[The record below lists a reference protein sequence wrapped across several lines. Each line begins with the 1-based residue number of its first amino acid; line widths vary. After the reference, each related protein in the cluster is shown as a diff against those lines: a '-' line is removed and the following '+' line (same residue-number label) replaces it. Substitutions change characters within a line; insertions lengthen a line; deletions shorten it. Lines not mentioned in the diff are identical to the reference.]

1 VLDAVIREAAR
12 LFGDAI
18 AYDGWDGRLTYV
30 ELDRRSDEVAGGLS
44 RLGVGPG
51 DVVALR
57 LPSGADYLI
66 AYGAAA
72 KLGAVTAGV
81 NPKLTDAEQLSLT
94 TGVEP
99 AIVLT
104 ELPEPAPA
112 PDSLEPD
119 PDRPVVIV
127 FTSGTT
133 GMPKGALFR
142 HRQLAAITDIDLG
155 PTAGEWGGG
164 APLLASTQF
173 AHIGV
178 MTKLP
183 WYLRTASRIVALERW
198 QADDVLR
205 AVAEHRMSTIGGVA
219 PQIALLL
226 RSPLIDEL
234 DLSCV
239 KALVVGGAMSP
250 PVLVREARE
259 RFGAPY
265 SIRYS
270 STESGGVGLAT
281 ALDAGDDEALHSIG
295 RPRPGVEVR
304 VTDDGELCLRS
315 PAQFSE
321 YWRDPAST
329 AATIDGGHWV
339 HTGDL
344 ATIDE
349 TGLVRISGRVKE
361 MYIRGGYNVAPA
373 EVESV
378 LGEHPSVAQVA
389 VAARPDDVMG
399 EVGVAF
405 VVPRQGADAPTLDE
419 LRAHAADRLAAWKL
433 PEAVVVVDELPLTAM
448 QKLDRTA
455 LARLARLE
463 P

>member
-12 LFGDAI
+12 RFGDAI
-18 AYDGWDGRLTYV
+18 AYDGWDRQLTYV
-30 ELDRRSDEVAGGLS
+30 EVDQRTDEVAGGLA
-44 RLGVGPG
+44 RMGVSAG
-51 DVVALR
+51 DVVVVR
-57 LPSGADYLI
+57 MGSGADYLI

-72 KLGAVTAGV
+72 KLGAITAGV
-81 NPKLTDAEQLSLT
+81 NPKLTETEQRALSER
-94 TGVEP
+94 VEP
-99 AIVLT
+99 RLVLDA
-104 ELPEPAPA
+104 LPDPGPAPA
-112 PDSLEPD
+112 PLAPD

-133 GMPKGALFR
+133 GLPKGALFR
-142 HRQLAAITDIDLG
+142 SRQLEAITRIDLG
-155 PTAGEWGGG
+155 PAADEWGGG
-164 APLLASTQF
+164 SPLLASTQF

-205 AVAEHRMSTIGGVA
+205 AVAHHRMSTIGGVA

-226 RSPLIDEL
+226 RSPLVDEL

-239 KALVVGGAMSP
+239 TALVVGGAMSP
-250 PVLVREARE
+250 PALVREARA
-259 RFGAPY
+259 RFAAPY

-270 STESGGVGLAT
+270 STESGGVGLGT
-281 ALDAGDDEALHSIG
+281 ALDADDDEALNSIG

-304 VTDDGELCLRS
+304 VSEQGELCLRS
-315 PAQFSE
+315 PAQLSE
-321 YWRDPAST
+321 YWRDPAAT
-329 AATIDGGHWV
+329 TATIDDEGWV

-344 ATIDE
+344 ARIEDD
-349 TGLVRISGRVKE
+349 GLVRIRGRLKE

-373 EVESV
+373 EVEAV
-378 LGEHPSVAQVA
+378 LGDHPGVAQVA
-389 VAARPDDVMG
+389 ITARPDEVMG

-405 VVPRQGADAPTLDE
+405 VVPRDAGEPPSLE
-419 LRAHAADRLAAWKL
+419 SLRRHAGDRLATWKL
-433 PEAVVVVDELPLTAM
+433 PEAIVVVDELPLTAM

-455 LARLARLE
+455 LARLARLGV
-463 P
+463 

>member
-1 VLDAVIREAAR
+1 MLDAIIREAAGR
-12 LFGDAI
+12 FGGAI
-18 AYDGWDGRLTYV
+18 AYDGWDGLLSYV
-30 ELDRRSDEVAGGLS
+30 ELDRRTDEVAGGLA
-44 RLGVGPG
+44 RMGVGQG

-57 LPSGADYLI
+57 LPSGGDYLI

-72 KLGAVTAGV
+72 KLGAITAGV
-81 NPKLTDAEQLSLT
+81 NPKLTEAEQQALT
-94 TGVEP
+94 TRAEP
-99 AIVLT
+99 AVVLT
-104 ELPEPAPA
+104 ELPEPGP
-112 PDSLEPD
+112 PPEPLEPD
-119 PDRPVVIV
+119 ADRPVVIV

-133 GMPKGALFR
+133 GTPKGALFR
-142 HRQLAAITDIDLG
+142 NRELAAITAIDLG
-155 PTAGEWGGG
+155 PAASGWGGG
-164 APLLASTQF
+164 GPLLASTQF
-173 AHIGV
+173 PHIGV

-198 QADDVLR
+198 HADDVLR
-205 AVAEHRMSTIGGVA
+205 AVAAHRMSTIGGVA

-226 RSPLIDEL
+226 RSPLVDEL

-239 KALVVGGAMSP
+239 DALVVGGAMSP
-250 PVLVREARE
+250 PALVREARA
-259 RFGAPY
+259 RFGAAY

-281 ALDAGDDEALHSIG
+281 AFDADDDEALHSVG
-295 RPRPGVEVR
+295 RPRPGIEVR
-304 VTDDGELCLRS
+304 VTTEGELCLRS

-321 YWRDPAST
+321 YWRDPAAT
-329 AATIDGGHWV
+329 AAAIDDERWV
-339 HTGDL
+339 QTGDL

-349 TGLVRISGRVKE
+349 DGLVRINGRLKE

-378 LGEHPSVAQVA
+378 LGDHPAIAQVA

-405 VVPRQGADAPTLDE
+405 VVARDGAVAPTLDE
-419 LRAHAADRLAAWKL
+419 LRSHAENRLAPWKL
-433 PEAVVVVDELPLTAM
+433 PEVVLVVEELPLTAM

-455 LARLARLE
+455 LARLARMQA
-463 P
+463 

>member
-1 VLDAVIREAAR
+1 VLDGIIRETAR
-12 LFGDAI
+12 RFGDAV
-18 AYDGWDGRLTYV
+18 AYDGWDGQLSYV
-30 ELDRRSDEVAGGLS
+30 DLDRSTDEVAGGFAAI
-44 RLGVGPG
+44 GVTPG

-57 LPSGADYLI
+57 LPSGGDYLI

-72 KLGAVTAGV
+72 KLGAITAGI
-81 NPKLTDAEQLSLT
+81 NPKLTEVEQQALVDS
-94 TGVEP
+94 VEP
-99 AIVLT
+99 ALVVDH
-104 ELPEPAPA
+104 LPDPAPA
-112 PDSLEPD
+112 PAPLAPD
-119 PDRPVVIV
+119 PERPVAIV

-133 GMPKGALFR
+133 GVPKGALFR
-142 HRQLAAITDIDLG
+142 SRQLEAVTRIDLG
-155 PTAGEWGGG
+155 AIAEEWGGG
-164 APLLASTQF
+164 GPLLASTQF
-173 AHIGV
+173 SHIGV

-183 WYLRTASRIVALERW
+183 WYLRTQSCIVALERW

-205 AVAEHRMSTIGGVA
+205 TIARHRIGSIGGVA

-226 RSPLIDEL
+226 RSPLVDEL

-239 KALVVGGAMSP
+239 SSLIVGGAMSP
-250 PVLVREARE
+250 PALVREARE
-259 RFGAPY
+259 RFRAPY

-281 ALDAGDDEALHSIG
+281 SFEADDDEALHSIG

-304 VTDDGELCLRS
+304 ITDDGELCIRS
-315 PAQFSE
+315 SAQFSE
-321 YWRDPAST
+321 YWRDPAAT
-329 AATIDGGHWV
+329 AATIDDERWV

-344 ATIDE
+344 ATIEDD
-349 TGLVRISGRVKE
+349 GLVRINGRAKE
-361 MYIRGGYNVAPA
+361 IYIRGGYNVAPA

-405 VVPRQGADAPTLDE
+405 VVARDGVPAPTLDE
-419 LRAHAADRLAAWKL
+419 LRAHGAERLAPWKL
-433 PEAVVVVDELPLTAM
+433 PEAVLVVDELPLTPM

-463 P
+463 A